1 MILAVVLILNFPRL
15 PASSISW
22 EVQSILTTVNQCG
35 DVHFRT
41 FIFEHLQN
49 FTSDKHP
56 EANALLQ

>member
-22 EVQSILTTVNQCG
+22 EVQSILTTVNECG

-41 FIFEHLQN
+41 FIFEHLKTLQAIN
-49 FTSDKHP
+49 ILK
-56 EANALLQ
+56 ANALLQ